1 MENIQ
6 EYLEKMCDEKTLEKR
21 RANAVIPVCLFLVGT
36 AVLLC
41 GILANLSDTISNALI
56 IIGFMVALLGI
67 AMVLRLFDKK
77 SGHYVYSTTKSR
89 IRTRDIYISSSD
101 KETCRKILENSDFAS
116 LENIG
121 RNNNSLTMLKIA
133 ISDDNRFAALQM
145 YESDMGYSPTTQCVS
160 VRDSDVIHV
169 KNFLNKPQQ

>member
-21 RANAVIPVCLFLVGT
+21 RANSVIPVCLVLAGT
-36 AVLLC
+36 VVLLY
-41 GILANLSDTISNALI
+41 GILAELSDTISNALI
-56 IIGFMVALLGI
+56 IIGFIVALLGF
-67 AMVLRLFDKK
+67 AMVFRLFDKK
-77 SGHYVYSTTKSR
+77 SGHYVYAPTKSR

-116 LENIG
+116 LENVG

-133 ISDDNRFAALQM
+133 ISDDNHFAALQM
-145 YESDMGYSPTTQCVS
+145 YESDMGYSPTTQCVTTPDS
-160 VRDSDVIHV
+160 EVAHVR
-169 KNFLNKPQQ
+169 NFLNKQLQ

>member
-21 RANAVIPVCLFLVGT
+21 RANSVIPVSLVLAGT
-36 AVLLC
+36 AVLIC
-41 GILANLSDTISNALI
+41 GILLNLSDTICNALI
-56 IIGFMVALLGI
+56 ITGFMVALLGI
-67 AMVLRLFDKK
+67 AMVFRLFDKK
-77 SGHYVYSTTKSR
+77 SGHYVYAPSKSR
-89 IRTRDIYISSSD
+89 IRTHDIYINSSD
-101 KETCRKILENSDFAS
+101 KEACRKILEDSNFVSR
-116 LENIG
+116 ENVG

-160 VRDSDVIHV
+160 VRDSDVV
-169 KNFLNKPQQ
+169 YVRNFLNKPLQ